1 MAYQSEAALEQQFM
15 EQLNKQEYST
25 VDISDY
31 DALVENFKVQFEAF
45 NAPKLDTPI
54 TDKEWERIFNLML
67 GKSVFQSA
75 KILRDKFVLEREDG
89 TKVYLSFFDQDHTKN
104 IFQVTHQTTVVGKY
118 VNRYDVTIL
127 VNGLPLIQVELKR
140 RGIDIREAVNQVM
153 RYKKHS
159 YNGLYH
165 FIQLFIVSNGVW
177 KNVDRE
183 FLARRGIAYT
193 HAYYEGVAHTILP
206 LAAKFTK
213 EYCRLTESC
222 EEIIAEWMEMA
233 RDAYAHV
240 TVKPGVRAYLKQCR
254 AEGRRMAVVTSS
266 VPEHCRT
273 ALTHLDLMKYFEGV
287 TLAHDLGLEKKDP
300 ALWRAAAEHYGVAPE
315 DCTVFD
321 DSLSACKGA
330 RAAKMRVV
338 GVYDGFFAQDEAAMR
353 GFCDVYIRSFEE
365 LLLPPRQA
373 LRP

>member
-1 MAYQSEAALEQQFM
+1 
-15 EQLNKQEYST
+15 
-25 VDISDY
+25 
-31 DALVENFKVQFEAF
+31 
-45 NAPKLDTPI
+45 
-54 TDKEWERIFNLML
+54 ML
-67 GKSVFQSA
+67 LF
-75 KILRDKFVLEREDG
+75 DMDG
-89 TKVYLSFFDQDHTKN
+89 T
-104 IFQVTHQTTVVGKY
+104 
-118 VNRYDVTIL
+118 
-127 VNGLPLIQVELKR
+127 LI
-140 RGIDIREAVNQVM
+140 D
-153 RYKKHS
+153 
-159 YNGLYH
+159 
-165 FIQLFIVSNGVW
+165 SNGVW

-300 ALWRAAAEHYGVAPE
+300 ALWRAAAEHYGVAQPFRLQGCPGGK
-315 DCTVFD
+315 DAGGGRLRRF
-321 DSLSACKGA
+321 
-330 RAAKMRVV
+330 
-338 GVYDGFFAQDEAAMR
+338 
-353 GFCDVYIRSFEE
+353 
-365 LLLPPRQA
+365 
-373 LRP
+373 LRPGRGGHAGILRRVYPEL

>member
-1 MAYQSEAALEQQFM
+1 MTIARTFISGNRCDRPVTGKADTGERNLY
-15 EQLNKQEYST
+15 EY
-25 VDISDY
+25 
-31 DALVENFKVQFEAF
+31 KR
-45 NAPKLDTPI
+45 KLI
-54 TDKEWERIFNLML
+54 L
-67 GKSVFQSA
+67 GYKPVPGRRG
-75 KILRDKFVLEREDG
+75 KI
-89 TKVYLSFFDQDHTKN
+89 
-104 IFQVTHQTTVVGKY
+104 
-118 VNRYDVTIL
+118 
-127 VNGLPLIQVELKR
+127 GLPLCLNMWELLPFWHTFFTKLGFAVYHSPFSSRDLYLKGQGTIPSDTACFPAKLAHGHIQ
-140 RGIDIREAVNQVM
+140 
-153 RYKKHS
+153 
-159 YNGLYH
+159 
-165 FIQLFIVSNGVW
+165 
-177 KNVDRE
+177 
-183 FLARRGIAYT
+183 FLAKLGLDAIFYPCMT
-193 HAYYEGVAHTILP
+193 YNLDEGLGDNHYNCPVVAYYPEVIAGNCPEVQQTKFIYDYVGLHRPKDFTKKIFTILRSYFP
-206 LAAKFTK
+206 DITK
-213 EYCRLTESC
+213 GEVKEATD
-222 EEIIAEWMEMA
+222 A
-233 RDAYAHV
+233 AYAEYAHHMSLIR
-240 TVKPGVRAYLKQCR
+240 KEGERIIDQAR

>member
-1 MAYQSEAALEQQFM
+1 
-15 EQLNKQEYST
+15 
-25 VDISDY
+25 
-31 DALVENFKVQFEAF
+31 
-45 NAPKLDTPI
+45 
-54 TDKEWERIFNLML
+54 ML
-67 GKSVFQSA
+67 LF
-75 KILRDKFVLEREDG
+75 DMDG
-89 TKVYLSFFDQDHTKN
+89 T
-104 IFQVTHQTTVVGKY
+104 
-118 VNRYDVTIL
+118 
-127 VNGLPLIQVELKR
+127 LI
-140 RGIDIREAVNQVM
+140 D
-153 RYKKHS
+153 
-159 YNGLYH
+159 
-165 FIQLFIVSNGVW
+165 SNGVW

-183 FLARRGIAYT
+183 FLARRGMPYT

-300 ALWRAAAEHYGVAPE
+300 ALWL
-315 DCTVFD
+315 
-321 DSLSACKGA
+321 SL
-330 RAAKMRVV
+330 
-338 GVYDGFFAQDEAAMR
+338 
-353 GFCDVYIRSFEE
+353 IHI
-365 LLLPPRQA
+365 
-373 LRP
+373 